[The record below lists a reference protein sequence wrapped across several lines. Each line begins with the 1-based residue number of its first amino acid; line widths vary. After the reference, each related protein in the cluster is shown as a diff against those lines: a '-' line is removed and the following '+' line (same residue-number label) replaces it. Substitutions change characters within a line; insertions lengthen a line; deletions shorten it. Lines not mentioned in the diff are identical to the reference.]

1 MFWAD
6 EIAASAVGPQ
16 VVNDSKTPSGTVHV
30 GSLRGPVVV
39 DTIARALRNASVPV
53 ELRYGVDDLDPMDA
67 QALLTPDAIE
77 RSMGVPLA
85 HVPDPADDGHP
96 SYARH
101 FAGAFV
107 DTFDGLG
114 IRPDTY
120 YWMSE
125 VYASG
130 AMDRYI
136 RLALDAAATIREIY
150 RRVANVNHPDEWH
163 PLFVVCE
170 HCGRIGTTI
179 VTGWDSERGVV
190 HYECRPDLVEWAT
203 GCGHSGEVSPFG
215 GRAKLP
221 YNVDWA
227 AKWDLFGVT
236 IEPAGKDLSTKG
248 GSRDRSDA
256 IAREVFGNE
265 PPLNVPYEFLN
276 IGGRKMS
283 TSRGVG
289 ASAAQMAEVVP
300 PEQLRLLFLRPRPNT
315 AIDFDPAG
323 TDAIPRLFDES
334 DRLAAATAGREVR
347 GELPPHH
354 DRVFA
359 YSLVNADADVAAEAA
374 AYRPAFSHLAL
385 LEQIP
390 GIDVAERVTA
400 EKGSPLTDRELEILD
415 ERRAAARAWLE
426 AYAPDSA
433 RLSVHRER
441 PARTGSGGRRRPA
454 PVSRCAGRC
463 ARERRVGRRV
473 RAGGHLCDRHR
484 SRPAGREGICR
495 AVPRIP
501 RATVRTSR
509 RLAARRARSVIC
521 DRPPAPGRRRR
532 GGRMSVGLQRIREDA
547 DRLKLAAADKG
558 EDPAIVDRAVGLD
571 ERRRTL
577 VAEADALKAER
588 NEASRRIGEV
598 IRGGADPN
606 GQEVG
611 DLKAASAASAE
622 RIDGLDA
629 DLATVEAELE
639 DALLRIPNPADP
651 DVPVGGEEANIVVRT
666 WGEPLPRGERKPHW
680 ELAESLGII
689 DNARGA
695 KVTGSGWPVYLGDG
709 STLQRALIGWFLDVH
724 SRENGMTEVWPPVVV
739 NVDSAR
745 GTGQI
750 PDKED
755 QMYVVERD
763 GLYLVPTA
771 EVPVTNLHR
780 DEILDGEALP
790 IRYAA
795 YSASFRREAGA
806 AGRDTRGILRVH
818 QFDKVEMV
826 SFSLPEHSSDEL
838 EWLTGCAETLLQ
850 RLGLAY
856 RVVLMSTREMG
867 FVQAR
872 KYDLEV
878 WAPGVERWLEV
889 SSISNFRD
897 YQARRMAIRYRSGA
911 GAKPELVHTL
921 NGSGL
926 ALPRTVA
933 ALIETFQQ
941 PDGSIAIPEVLRPAF
956 GGRDRI
962 G

>member
-1 MFWAD
+1 
-6 EIAASAVGPQ
+6 
-16 VVNDSKTPSGTVHV
+16 
-30 GSLRGPVVV
+30 
-39 DTIARALRNASVPV
+39 
-53 ELRYGVDDLDPMDA
+53 
-67 QALLTPDAIE
+67 
-77 RSMGVPLA
+77 
-85 HVPDPADDGHP
+85 
-96 SYARH
+96 
-101 FAGAFV
+101 
-107 DTFDGLG
+107 
-114 IRPDTY
+114 
-120 YWMSE
+120 
-125 VYASG
+125 
-130 AMDRYI
+130 
-136 RLALDAAATIREIY
+136 
-150 RRVANVNHPDEWH
+150 
-163 PLFVVCE
+163 
-170 HCGRIGTTI
+170 
-179 VTGWDSERGVV
+179 
-190 HYECRPDLVEWAT
+190 
-203 GCGHSGEVSPFG
+203 
-215 GRAKLP
+215 
-221 YNVDWA
+221 
-227 AKWDLFGVT
+227 
-236 IEPAGKDLSTKG
+236 
-248 GSRDRSDA
+248 
-256 IAREVFGNE
+256 
-265 PPLNVPYEFLN
+265 
-276 IGGRKMS
+276 
-283 TSRGVG
+283 
-289 ASAAQMAEVVP
+289 
-300 PEQLRLLFLRPRPNT
+300 
-315 AIDFDPAG
+315 
-323 TDAIPRLFDES
+323 
-334 DRLAAATAGREVR
+334 
-347 GELPPHH
+347 
-354 DRVFA
+354 
-359 YSLVNADADVAAEAA
+359 
-374 AYRPAFSHLAL
+374 
-385 LEQIP
+385 
-390 GIDVAERVTA
+390 
-400 EKGSPLTDRELEILD
+400 
-415 ERRAAARAWLE
+415 
-426 AYAPDSA
+426 
-433 RLSVHRER
+433 
-441 PARTGSGGRRRPA
+441 
-454 PVSRCAGRC
+454 
-463 ARERRVGRRV
+463 
-473 RAGGHLCDRHR
+473 
-484 SRPAGREGICR
+484 
-495 AVPRIP
+495 
-501 RATVRTSR
+501 
-509 RLAARRARSVIC
+509 
-521 DRPPAPGRRRR
+521 
-532 GGRMSVGLQRIREDA
+532 MSVGLQRIREDA
-547 DRLKLAAADKG
+547 DRLKLAAGDKG

-571 ERRRTL
+571 ERRRAL

-606 GQEVG
+606 GPEVG

-651 DVPVGGEEANIVVRT
+651 DVPVGGEEANVVVRT
-666 WGEPLPRGERKPHW
+666 WGEPLARGERKPHW

-689 DNARGA
+689 DNVRGA
-695 KVTGSGWPVYLGDG
+695 KVTGTGWPVYLGDG

-724 SRENGMTEVWPPVVV
+724 SREHGMTEVWPPVVV

-780 DEILDGEALP
+780 DEILDGEVLP

-826 SFSLPEHSSDEL
+826 SFALPEHSADEL
-838 EWLTGCAETLLQ
+838 EWLTGCAEVLLQ